1 MDWVSVFSLIISTL
15 ISGGVLSTLISGV
28 ISCVSVGINRKFNAE
43 HEKNMIEL
51 KDKLEQKSEDDRR
64 KFEEDRDELKRE
76 FEKDLL
82 SIKTN
87 FEKEIYTYKA
97 RYDHK
102 VKMMMEVLE
111 CVDRIHTAGLYVC
124 DALRKELD
132 CFVEKF
138 NKFDAELNKY
148 KALFCKYSPF
158 VKKEV
163 IENFKRFC
171 HEVSMFI
178 CNVQVFWYESKFLIE
193 KDKYAN
199 INCERIKRIRVAYE
213 FCVTMRDSRIK
224 FRDIDDIIKQY
235 TELTYKL
242 MDGLSEQVRE
252 YLNEK

>member
-1 MDWVSVFSLIISTL
+1 MEGFIILDWVSVVSLIMSTL
-15 ISGGVLSTLISGV
+15 ISGGIGYFFK
-28 ISCVSVGINRKFNAE
+28 RKF
-43 HEKNMIEL
+43 EK
-51 KDKLEQKSEDDRR
+51 DRR
-64 KFEEDRDELKRE
+64 KFEEDRDNLKRE

-102 VKMMMEVLE
+102 VEMMKEVLE

-124 DALRKELD
+124 DALHKELD

-199 INCERIKRIRVAYE
+199 INCERIERIRVAYE

-242 MDGLSEQVRE
+242 MTGLSEQVRE